1 MEEVRN
7 LESGIWEIVI
17 VAARHGR
24 SRPYLD
30 NPFVFPLHPLD
41 LVVATTFI
49 YLTRLLTD
57 SPTHYS
63 PTHRRAHP
71 SARSL
76 ESHHHLTHRPVYL
89 CILISSLI
97 FLTLI
102 LIHDTILFLSY
113 HIHLITPSYNCIVY
127 HPHPQPHQ
135 SFLYIRNTEICSHG
149 IFSSL
154 SLSLLIRL
162 VSSRLV
168 SVRLFFASFLLNFVR
183 SIRKDR
189 RLAWT
194 FCLYCIYCTYN
205 PPMTDCRLGLC

>member
-1 MEEVRN
+1 M
-7 LESGIWEIVI
+7 IVI
-17 VAARHGR
+17 VAVRHGR

-30 NPFVFPLHPLD
+30 NPFVFPSILSISWSRP
-41 LVVATTFI
+41 
-49 YLTRLLTD
+49 YSLTSPAY

-89 CILISSLI
+89 CILISSRM

-102 LIHDTILFLSY
+102 LIHETILFLSFY

-127 HPHPQPHQ
+127 HPHPHQ

-154 SLSLLIRL
+154 SLSFSFLS
-162 VSSRLV
+162 VSSRLCLSLFRFIFTHTYYYLTSFVV
-168 SVRLFFASFLLNFVR
+168 SARIVALRGLFVYTGY
-183 SIRKDR
+183 I
-189 RLAWT
+189 
-194 FCLYCIYCTYN
+194 CTYN
-205 PPMTDCRLGLC
+205 TLID

>member
-1 MEEVRN
+1 MDGADR
-7 LESGIWEIVI
+7 IWIVLLSSPSI
-17 VAARHGR
+17 LSISW
-24 SRPYLD
+24 SRPYS
-30 NPFVFPLHPLD
+30 
-41 LVVATTFI
+41 
-49 YLTRLLTD
+49 LT
-57 SPTHYS
+57 SPAYS
-63 PTHRRAHP
+63 PIHRRAHP

-97 FLTLI
+97 FLTHI
-102 LIHDTILFLSY
+102 LIHDTILFLY
-113 HIHLITPSYNCIVY
+113 FHIHLITPSYNCIVY
-127 HPHPQPHQ
+127 HPHQ

-154 SLSLLIRL
+154 PLSFSFLS

-168 SVRLFFASFLLNFVR
+168 SFSLHFYVRLLLNFVR

-205 PPMTDCRLGLC
+205 TPID